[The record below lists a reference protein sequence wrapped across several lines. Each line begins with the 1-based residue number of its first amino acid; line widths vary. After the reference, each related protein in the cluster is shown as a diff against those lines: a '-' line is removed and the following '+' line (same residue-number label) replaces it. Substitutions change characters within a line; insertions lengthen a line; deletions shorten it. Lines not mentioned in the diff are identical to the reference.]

1 MSTTTPPQTQST
13 LWAHPRVP
21 VTIAILFAAVITGWF
36 NLAEVLP
43 IPLALLAGAAW
54 GTIVGLIGTWLR
66 STSTLGAWLEDSLVY
81 LGTLAFAF
89 AGCGGLMA
97 ILLLNGALDSSSIT
111 GETLKH
117 TFLPSIPYYIT
128 VNSVLEVLIIPAVI
142 VIGWRPGRR
151 RILIL
156 AASAL
161 YFAMRVWTYFAFVPA
176 RLGWA
181 ESDHTT
187 APLSPA
193 ERDQAADDLMLDD
206 PRWALLLAMFAIFLL
221 ATHLSRVREHHDNRA
236 PKALLLTRDVSR

>member
-1 MSTTTPPQTQST
+1 MSTTPPQTRST

-21 VTIAILFAAVITGWF
+21 VALAILFAAVITGWF
-36 NLAEVLP
+36 NLGEVLP
-43 IPLALLAGAAW
+43 LPVALLAGAAW
-54 GTIVGLIGTWLR
+54 GTIIGLIGTRLR
-66 STSTLGAWLEDSLVY
+66 SKPTLGAWLEDSLVY
-81 LGTLAFAF
+81 LGTIGFAF

-111 GETLKH
+111 GETLEQ

-142 VIGWRPGRR
+142 VLGWRPGRR
-151 RILIL
+151 RVLML
-156 AASAL
+156 GACAL
-161 YFAMRVWTYFAFVPA
+161 YFAMRVWTYLAFVPA

-206 PRWALLLAMFAIFLL
+206 PRWALLLVMFAIFLL
-221 ATHLSRVREHHDNRA
+221 AAHLSRVREHHDNRVSKR
-236 PKALLLTRDVSR
+236 PIVSTRR